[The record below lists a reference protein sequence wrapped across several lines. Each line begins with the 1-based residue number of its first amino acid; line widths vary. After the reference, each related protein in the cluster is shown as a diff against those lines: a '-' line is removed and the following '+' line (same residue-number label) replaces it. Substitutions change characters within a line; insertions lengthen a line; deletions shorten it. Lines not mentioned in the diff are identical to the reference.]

1 MANWRDEY
9 FAALVVRD
17 RRDQAN
23 TTLFDACMQKIHR
36 SSVLHHLARLINA
49 SYLTTPLLART
60 DTRLADRSVQVV
72 RPETPRT
79 PSSPAPSK
87 RGPGPG
93 PGQLEAAQSLQDTL
107 AAVRSDLT
115 AAQQSRTELQDRLS
129 RTTTDLEKLK
139 KKSIQDGRRIAA
151 LEGER
156 THLQL
161 RLKDRDEELR
171 GKAKLLD
178 VRCTRPIS
186 GYSNGTTGINPVCV
200 DRTMIFASHR
210 PNSNKMFQMLTF
222 CL

>member
-23 TTLFDACMQKIHR
+23 TALFDAYTC
-36 SSVLHHLARLINA
+36 
-49 SYLTTPLLART
+49 
-60 DTRLADRSVQVV
+60 LADRSVQAVATATQQI
-72 RPETPRT
+72 RPEIPT
-79 PSSPAPSK
+79 ASK
-87 RGPGPG
+87 RPGPG
-93 PGQLEAAQSLQDTL
+93 PLEAAQSLQETL

-129 RTTTDLEKLK
+129 RTAAELEKLK
-139 KKSIQDGRRIAA
+139 KKSIQDGRRITA

-156 THLQL
+156 THLQM

-178 VRCTRPIS
+178 SVQDELAS
-186 GYSNGTTGINPVCV
+186 LNLQLNMSEEKSNRLQKENQELI
-200 DRTMIFASHR
+200 DRWMARMGREAEAMNNASKF
-210 PNSNKMFQMLTF
+210 S
-222 CL
+222 

>member
-23 TTLFDACMQKIHR
+23 TTLFDA
-36 SSVLHHLARLINA
+36 
-49 SYLTTPLLART
+49 Y
-60 DTRLADRSVQVV
+60 TRLADRSVQVV

-178 VRCTRPIS
+178 SVQDELASLNLQLNMSEEKSARLQKENQELI
-186 GYSNGTTGINPVCV
+186 
-200 DRTMIFASHR
+200 DRWMARMGREAEAMNNASKF
-210 PNSNKMFQMLTF
+210 S
-222 CL
+222 